1 MVGGWPGE
9 PEHVPCGELLWPV
22 WWAWWRCRHASSAPC
37 SSVARCQGRKGGAR
51 SKSAHNRKR
60 WTAGKAI
67 LRGRQWRPRR
77 RRDCTRDHAWPV
89 HTCQQ
94 AAHTTHCALCLAS
107 VLVLSREQARTP
119 MQKKVLRG
127 PNLPH
132 QVTVRHMLA
141 THAYTASH
149 TALCST
155 WSRTWGA
162 TPPLGAK
169 KWRREGLDARG
180 SAGAEERDKRMAR
193 GRPCCGQRQYAGGQ
207 RQYAVSSMRAPRQL
221 VLSREEWMAAVGH
234 GRRATGGGGGG
245 QERVVEGWDT
255 LPLPAPKGIRQCDEM
270 TGPGGGRMY
279 PPSGAAEIDGRG
291 TRDAGEE
298 IGGDSAD
305 NALAACALSM
315 HGGRGLLY
323 FCNPYVSPSS
333 FRCALS
339 PPSPSPPLLLSPS
352 PPPPLSPLPLPI
364 MPCVSPRRATSRCT
378 TTAMLGTVCRC
389 WETRNARLGRRSRS
403 LYSWGTRAL
412 SCYAAQS
419 GRWTPRCSTRS
430 IISKC
435 GWTPSTRRCRSSR
448 RRLGCTLP
456 TRLSSRSTSRS
467 SMRCLCVCVVLCSR
481 RLRVVGVLVRGERE
495 VLMCIIV

>member
-37 SSVARCQGRKGGAR
+37 GSVARCQGRKGGAR

-270 TGPGGGRMY
+270 TGLGEGGFTVPVEQRRWMGEEQVMRERRLAATERTMRLLPVLCLCMEVVACCISVTPMSPHPLSVAPSLRLRPLLLSSSPPLPL
-279 PPSGAAEIDGRG
+279 PPSPLSPSLSCRASPRGARRAGALLQQCWGPSAGVGRRG
-291 TRDAGEE
+291 TRD
-298 IGGDSAD
+298 
-305 NALAACALSM
+305 
-315 HGGRGLLY
+315 
-323 FCNPYVSPSS
+323 
-333 FRCALS
+333 
-339 PPSPSPPLLLSPS
+339 
-352 PPPPLSPLPLPI
+352 
-364 MPCVSPRRATSRCT
+364 
-378 TTAMLGTVCRC
+378 
-389 WETRNARLGRRSRS
+389 
-403 LYSWGTRAL
+403 
-412 SCYAAQS
+412 
-419 GRWTPRCSTRS
+419 
-430 IISKC
+430 
-435 GWTPSTRRCRSSR
+435 
-448 RRLGCTLP
+448 
-456 TRLSSRSTSRS
+456 
-467 SMRCLCVCVVLCSR
+467 
-481 RLRVVGVLVRGERE
+481 
-495 VLMCIIV
+495 